1 MKVLRKKFE
10 KWVKETLDSLPE
22 KYLNHL
28 NNVAILVED
37 YPTSNQLKKVKL
49 ENPRALFGL
58 YEGYHQSL
66 RTNIGTVVPDKIT
79 IFRYAIMES
88 SQTEKEVRE
97 KVENTVKHEI
107 AHHFGSD
114 EAGARKAARRK
125 MLSEKNKKT

>member
-1 MKVLRKKFE
+1 MRKKFE

-28 NNVAILVED
+28 NNVVILVED

-49 ENPRALFGL
+49 GNSRVLFGL

-66 RTNIGTVVPDKIT
+66 KINIGTVVPDKIT

-88 SQTEKEVRE
+88 SQTEKEIRE
-97 KVENTVKHEI
+97 KIENTVKHEI

-114 EAGARKAARRK
+114 EAGARKAACRK
-125 MLSEKNKKT
+125 M